1 MLTNLADILPA
12 LALRKRPQVTLH
24 VLVCERVHTNM
35 FQKISDLA
43 RRPRLRLSLGHL
55 LLKHR
60 PYPHWMLV

>member
-1 MLTNLADILPA
+1 MLTNLADMLPA
-12 LALRKRPQVTLH
+12 LALRMRPQVTLH

-55 LLKHR
+55 L
-60 PYPHWMLV
+60 